1 MAEIDLERLNQVEL
15 QFGGLKFEVYYTR
28 YFGPTT
34 RVFGKQS
41 DEWVEMLR
49 FDDFVDVPHYHAPAE
64 SDVAIMLDVSTQ
76 GEPIEFYMDV
86 LSNKMEETLAPLG
99 FGDVVPTI
107 DDQVVKQNLP
117 TLRARDEL
125 RPARR
130 VQPHQGRVPA
140 RLRPRPQGHPGRDVC
155 QGPGGNGCRPRRGCL
170 TPQTPRASVA
180 IATRTRPDIS
190 IMLSGLHRMAGP
202 DARVVRHGSV
212 PCRSAGVR
220 RVPRRRPRRSRRR
233 PRHLSVR

>member
-41 DEWVEMLR
+41 AEWVEMLR

-64 SDVAIMLDVSTQ
+64 SDVAIMLDVPSQ

-86 LSNKMEETLAPLG
+86 LSNKMEEMLSPLG

-107 DDQVVKQNLP
+107 DGQVVKQNLP
-117 TLRARDEL
+117 TLRAAMSSVLPDGFSRTKGE
-125 RPARR
+125 
-130 VQPHQGRVPA
+130 
-140 RLRPRPQGHPGRDVC
+140 
-155 QGPGGNGCRPRRGCL
+155 CL
-170 TPQTPRASVA
+170 HDSDPDRKVTRAEMFA
-180 IATRTRPDIS
+180 KAQAA
-190 IMLSGLHRMAGP
+190 MAAAHAA
-202 DARVVRHGSV
+202 DA
-212 PCRSAGVR
+212 
-220 RVPRRRPRRSRRR
+220 
-233 PRHLSVR
+233 